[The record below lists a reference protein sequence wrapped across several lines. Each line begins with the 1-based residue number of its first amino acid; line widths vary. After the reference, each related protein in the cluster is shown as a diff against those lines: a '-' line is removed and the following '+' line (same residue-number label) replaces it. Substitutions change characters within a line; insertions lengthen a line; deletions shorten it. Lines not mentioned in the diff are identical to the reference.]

1 MATAG
6 RVAIVPKGEYDITA
20 TYKRLD
26 MVRYEG
32 NVYVAKED
40 NTGVLPT
47 NKEIWMLSVE
57 GLGSSE
63 DEYVKK
69 TDFATVE
76 NPGIVKPDGKTIK
89 IEEDGKIVGA
99 SSGFTGTQEEFEQA
113 LENGEIEAGTIVN
126 ITDDYQEGGITVD
139 DALSETSKNPVQNKV
154 ITIILKDIYSLFPDG
169 AASHNAVFRQK
180 DLTSLGI
187 DEICAPIADGTFKDR
202 FPGDYFDITI
212 NAEGEE
218 VVRCVF
224 SGFNTYL
231 HNGDISFETNHAVI
245 TTKNCLKTTHAMNP
259 TNTTAGGF
267 VGSDMWTNVIPMYN
281 TAFGSVLGSHL
292 LSHRTLLTKDMNAEL
307 ASNAGAGFKGA
318 SSSWDWYDTKLS
330 LLSEIQV
337 YGSNVFSS
345 SFHDTGCDNL
355 QLPLFVLDPTA
366 KVCGRG
372 GNGEG
377 TERTRMYYFLKN
389 VASASDFALVDSY
402 GGAYHFGAISN
413 SGVRPIFCIG

>member
-6 RVAIVPKGEYDITA
+6 RVAIVPKDEYDITA
-20 TYKRLD
+20 SYKRLD

-32 NVYVAKED
+32 NGYVAKED

-76 NPGIVKPDGKTIK
+76 TPGIVKPDGKTIK

-113 LENGEIEAGTIVN
+113 LANGEIEAGTIVN

-139 DALSETSKNPVQNKV
+139 SELSELSENPVQNKAV
-154 ITIILKDIYSLFPDG
+154 TIALKNIYYSFPDG
-169 AASHNAVFRQK
+169 AAAHNAFPRGR

-187 DEICAPIADGTFKDR
+187 EEICAPIADGTFKGR
-202 FPGDYFDITI
+202 YIRDYFDITI
-212 NAEGEE
+212 DAEGEE

-224 SGFNTYL
+224 AGFNTYL
-231 HNGDISFETNHAVI
+231 HNGDISFEANHAVI
-245 TTKNCLKTTHAMNP
+245 TVKNCLKTTHTMNP

-267 VGSDMWTNVIPMYN
+267 VGSDMWTNVLPLYN
-281 TAFGSVLGSHL
+281 TAFESVLGSHL
-292 LSHRTLLTKDMNAEL
+292 LSHRTLLTKSMGADLN
-307 ASNAGAGFKGA
+307 SNAGAGFTGA
-318 SSSWDWYDTKLS
+318 SSGWDWYDTKLS

-337 YGSNVFSS
+337 YGSNVLSS
-345 SFHDTGCDNL
+345 SFYDTGCDNI

-366 KVCGRG
+366 KVCGIG
-372 GNGEG
+372 GSSDGV
-377 TERTRMYYFLKN
+377 RQRYWLKN
-389 VASASDFALVDSY
+389 IVDSRRFANADNNGVSY
-402 GGAYHFGAISN
+402 NGNASGSY
-413 SGVRPIFCIG
+413 GVRPIFCIG